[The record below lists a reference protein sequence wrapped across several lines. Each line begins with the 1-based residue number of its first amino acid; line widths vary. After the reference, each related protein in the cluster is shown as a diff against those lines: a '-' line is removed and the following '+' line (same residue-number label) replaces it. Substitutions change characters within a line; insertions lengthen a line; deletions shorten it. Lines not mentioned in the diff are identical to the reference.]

1 MALVGFRAP
10 ALPLPPNDY
19 DRRQFDELVRSLR
32 VYFNLID
39 SLTPQQ
45 AQSYRADNF
54 FGGAFSGDS
63 ISAASISGGVIN
75 GFNRGIEAPYA
86 MLMSDQDQ
94 NSAGITS
101 ENLISYNTPIFQ
113 YGIRVENNTRIK
125 FDYPGQYLII
135 VNCQFTNRSNTAA
148 EFEIWAKDQGVNYP
162 LSNTR
167 FDIPA
172 RKSVSIYSHV
182 VAVINGIFTINDP
195 ETEYLEIAWWS
206 DNADVYLEHYAAGTS
221 PTRPEIPS
229 VILTANFISALPS
242 VFPIPQADHLV
253 LAGAAPSL
261 LQGVVAI
268 PPVGSLSAAG
278 VAPSLLE
285 IAPPVNALTIAGSA
299 PTVT

>member
-10 ALPLPPNDY
+10 ALPLPPQDY
-19 DRRQFDELVRSLR
+19 NRQQFDELVRALR

-54 FGGAFSGDS
+54 FGGIFTGDS
-63 ISAASISGGVIN
+63 LSAANINGGVIN

-94 NSAGITS
+94 SSAGVTS

-135 VNCQFTNRSNTAA
+135 VNCQFTNRSDIEA
-148 EFEIWAKDQGVNYP
+148 EFELWAKDQGVNYP

-182 VAVINGIFTINDP
+182 VAVINGIFTINNPD
-195 ETEYLEIAWWS
+195 TEYLEIAWWS
-206 DNADVYLEHYAAGTS
+206 DNADVYLEHYAAGTN

-229 VILTANFISALPS
+229 VILTANFVSALPS
-242 VFPIPQADHLV
+242 VFPIPQSDHLV
-253 LAGAAPSL
+253 MTGAAPSVL
-261 LQGVVAI
+261 RGVARSPASATLV
-268 PPVGSLSAAG
+268 AAG
-278 VAPSLLE
+278 DVPV
-285 IAPPVNALTIAGSA
+285 IPVITPPAEALTIAGTA

>member
-19 DRRQFDELVRSLR
+19 NRQQFDELVRALR

-54 FGGAFSGDS
+54 FGGNFTGDS
-63 ISAASISGGVIN
+63 VSATSVSGGAINGGVIS

-86 MLMSDQDQ
+86 MLMSNEDQS
-94 NSAGITS
+94 SAGITS

-125 FDYPGQYLII
+125 FDYAGQYLVV

-148 EFEIWAKDQGVNYP
+148 EFELWAKDQGVNYP

-172 RKSVSIYSHV
+172 RKSISIYSHV
-182 VAVINGIFTINDP
+182 VAVINGIFTIYDP

-229 VILTANFISALPS
+229 VILTANFVSALPS
-242 VFPIPQADHLV
+242 VFPIPQGDHLV
-253 LAGAAPSL
+253 LTGAAPSL

-268 PPVGSLSAAG
+268 PPAG
-278 VAPSLLE
+278 
-285 IAPPVNALTIAGSA
+285 ALTIAGSA

>member
-19 DRRQFDELVRSLR
+19 NRQQFDELVRALR

-63 ISAASISGGVIN
+63 ISAANINGGVIS

-94 NSAGITS
+94 ATGGTTS
-101 ENLISYNTPIFQ
+101 ENLVSYDTPIYQ
-113 YGIRVENNTRIK
+113 YGVWVENGTQIK
-125 FDYPGQYLII
+125 FDYPGQYL
-135 VNCQFTNRSNTAA
+135 VTVSLQVTNTDNQIK
-148 EFEIWAKDQGVNYP
+148 EFELWAKNSGTNYP

-167 FDIPA
+167 YDVPA
-172 RKSVSIYSHV
+172 NKGIASAGHL
-182 VAVINGIFTINDP
+182 VANVAGIFTVVNG
-195 ETEYLEIAWWS
+195 EYLEMAWWS
-206 DNADVYLEHYAAGTS
+206 DGANVKLEHYAAGTS

-229 VILTANFISALPS
+229 VILTVNFISALPS
-242 VFPIPQADHLV
+242 VFPIPRSDELV
-253 LAGAAPSL
+253 IAGAAPSIL
-261 LQGVVAI
+261 RGVARTPAGASLVVAGGTPAI
-268 PPVGSLSAAG
+268 SEIVPLVASLG
-278 VAPSLLE
+278 
-285 IAPPVNALTIAGSA
+285 LTGAA
-299 PTVT
+299 PTVTIA

>member
-10 ALPLPPNDY
+10 ALPLPPDTY
-19 DRRQFDELVRSLR
+19 SRQQIDELIRSLR
-32 VYFNLID
+32 LYFNLLD

-54 FGGAFSGDS
+54 FGGIFTGDS
-63 ISAASISGGVIN
+63 ISAANINGGVIN

-94 NSAGITS
+94 SSAGVTS
-101 ENLISYNTPIFQ
+101 ENLISYNVPVFQ

-125 FDYPGQYLII
+125 FDYPGQYLVV
-135 VNCQFTNRSNTAA
+135 VNCQFTNRSNAAA
-148 EFEIWAKDQGVNYP
+148 EFELWAKDQGVNYP

-182 VAVINGIFTINDP
+182 VAVINGIFTINNPD
-195 ETEYLEIAWWS
+195 TEYLEIAWWS

-229 VILTANFISALPS
+229 VILTANFVSALPS
-242 VFPIPQADHLV
+242 VFPIPQSDHLV
-253 LAGAAPSL
+253 M
-261 LQGVVAI
+261 
-268 PPVGSLSAAG
+268 AG
-278 VAPSLLE
+278 VAPSLVRGLVS
-285 IAPPVNALTIAGSA
+285 PPTVGALTAAGSA